1 MARPRS
7 FDEREVLERAREQ
20 FWASGYAGTR
30 MDDIARATGLGK
42 GSLYGAFGDKGALFQ
57 RVFGDWCATV
67 VEVAERFLAGGPD
80 AEALDRIA
88 AYVRLMAENTAAD
101 TERRGC
107 LMAKGTAELA
117 EQDPAVAARAATTM
131 SALLAL
137 LRTEIAAA
145 QRHGDIDPGA
155 DPERLAALLLTV
167 VRGIEAVGKAGLA
180 PETVRTAADTAL
192 AVLPRPARRS
202 SSSTGRDA

>member
-20 FWASGYAGTR
+20 FWTSGYAGTR

-57 RVFGDWCATV
+57 RIFGDWCAAV

-80 AEALDRIA
+80 AEAMDRIA
-88 AYVRLMAENTAAD
+88 AYVRLTAENTAAD

-117 EQDPAVAARAATTM
+117 EQDPAIAARAATTM
-131 SALLAL
+131 SALLSL

-145 QRHGDIDPGA
+145 QRHGDIDPGE

-167 VRGIEAVGKAGLA
+167 VRGIEAVGKAGLP
-180 PETVRTAADTAL
+180 PETVRTVADTAL
-192 AVLPRPARRS
+192 AVLPRPAGRS
-202 SSSTGRDA
+202 PSPAGRDA